1 MDISVKNIV
10 KNVTSSI
17 IAIVIMFSVIVTM
30 GVIFFKTTL
39 INENTY
45 KSVFEKVGTYDKVLE
60 SIEDNVSYALVVNN
74 IPKDTL
80 KGIISKEEVVYTM
93 DSITDSFIGFLKGE
107 SSIVSYDIGEYKKR
121 IDNGINKYL
130 RDKNVYLNESQ
141 SNDIENMKATILNII
156 DGELQIIKV

>member
-45 KSVFEKVGTYDKVLE
+45 KSVFEKVVHMIKFLKVLK
-60 SIEDNVSYALVVNN
+60 IMLVM
-74 IPKDTL
+74 L
-80 KGIISKEEVVYTM
+80 WW
-93 DSITDSFIGFLKGE
+93 L
-107 SSIVSYDIGEYKKR
+107 
-121 IDNGINKYL
+121 
-130 RDKNVYLNESQ
+130 
-141 SNDIENMKATILNII
+141 
-156 DGELQIIKV
+156 